1 MFMQSDCSVRR
12 DKHRAAIKNLRLR
25 IKTLA
30 EEKPKLRAAV
40 HALKFDLEGKRRPE
54 TGGARYD
61 LKRAYN
67 EGTRPEIRAALL
79 AYGILRGV
87 PYKVMESSTG
97 TSPDKYGYRW
107 LFRSVVSVVY
117 ELHQAMEDDAELKAE
132 WTAQRVEALIKTGID
147 PVVQE
152 AA

>member
-1 MFMQSDCSVRR
+1 MF
-12 DKHRAAIKNLRLR
+12 KHKAAIKNLRLR

-54 TGGARYD
+54 TGEARYD

-87 PYKVMESSTG
+87 PYKAMESSTG

-107 LFRSVVSVVY
+107 LFSSVVY
-117 ELHQAMEDDAELKAE
+117 ELHKAMGDDAELKAE
-132 WTAQRVEALIKTGID
+132 WTDKRVEALIKTGID
-147 PVVQE
+147 PVAQE